1 MDHYN
6 NILLV
11 STSEF
16 VDSWEASMLWKRV
29 LRIKS
34 HRSDQ
39 QWIDIFNKERT
50 ILFYGCWYI
59 ITAHKLNFCVNLE
72 SSFFLPFLQLFEQQ
86 VDQVAA
92 EQSRKKNLTNRWVK
106 IVWSENLATNIV
118 WQQNNTCIF
127 YTSAV
132 HVNNCCKLIQ
142 TGLSKYLFKK
152 PKWHL
157 IPVWIKRHVSIAG

>member
-1 MDHYN
+1 MDRYN
-6 NILLV
+6 NIFLV

-16 VDSWEASMLWKRV
+16 VESWGASMSWKRV

-50 ILFYGCWYI
+50 ILFYACWYI
-59 ITAHKLNFCVNLE
+59 IKAHKLNSCVNLE
-72 SSFFLPFLQLFEQQ
+72 SSFFLPFLQLFERQ
-86 VDQVAA
+86 VDQVTA
-92 EQSRKKNLTNRWVK
+92 EQSRKKKTNRWLK

-142 TGLSKYLFKK
+142 TGLSKNLFKK
-152 PKWHL
+152 PRWHL
-157 IPVWIKRHVSIAG
+157 IAAWIKRHVSITG

>member
-1 MDHYN
+1 
-6 NILLV
+6 
-11 STSEF
+11 
-16 VDSWEASMLWKRV
+16 MLWKRV

-50 ILFYGCWYI
+50 ILFYACWYI
-59 ITAHKLNFCVNLE
+59 ITAHKLNSCVNLE